1 MKALL
6 SFKRFLQELNWP
18 EESFAAFLDQ
28 KVAAICADRFQEAA
42 EVYVWSCVCSCVCV
56 LASCLCLFVCHPELS
71 CISASSCLVKGPHPS
86 HTPSLLNSSP

>member
-1 MKALL
+1 MLPLPLPVPPCSPQCCMAVEGAMKALL

-42 EVYVWSCVCSCVCV
+42 EVYACSCVCV
-56 LASCLCLFVCHPELS
+56 LVLVC
-71 CISASSCLVKGPHPS
+71 
-86 HTPSLLNSSP
+86 